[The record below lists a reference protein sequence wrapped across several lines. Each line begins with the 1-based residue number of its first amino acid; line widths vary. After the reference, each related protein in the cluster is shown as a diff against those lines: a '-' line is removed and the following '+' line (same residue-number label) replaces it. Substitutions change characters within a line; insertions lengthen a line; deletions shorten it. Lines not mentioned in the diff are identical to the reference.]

1 MMKDDKIYL
10 DHIQYSLSK
19 ISDYLYGISY
29 SEFLESEM
37 AQDAV
42 IRKLQ
47 VIGEATKKI
56 SMELRIKTPNIPWK
70 EIAGMRDKLIHDY
83 FDVDMEVVW
92 NTVKNEIPELQKV
105 IGELIIEQIG
115 KE

>member
-1 MMKDDKIYL
+1 MIKDDKIYL

-19 ISDYLYGISY
+19 ISDYLSEISY

-56 SMELRIKTPNIPWK
+56 SKEFRIKYPNVPWK

-83 FDVDMEVVW
+83 FDVDMGVVW
-92 NTVKNEIPELQKV
+92 NTAKIEIPDLLK
-105 IGELIIEQIG
+105 IISEIIIKQT
-115 KE
+115 E

>member
-1 MMKDDKIYL
+1 
-10 DHIQYSLSK
+10 
-19 ISDYLYGISY
+19 
-29 SEFLESEM
+29 M

-56 SMELRIKTPNIPWK
+56 SKEFRIKNPNVPWR

-83 FDVDMEVVW
+83 FDIDMGVVW

-105 IGELIIEQIG
+105 ISELIIKQTEQEKG
-115 KE
+115 Q